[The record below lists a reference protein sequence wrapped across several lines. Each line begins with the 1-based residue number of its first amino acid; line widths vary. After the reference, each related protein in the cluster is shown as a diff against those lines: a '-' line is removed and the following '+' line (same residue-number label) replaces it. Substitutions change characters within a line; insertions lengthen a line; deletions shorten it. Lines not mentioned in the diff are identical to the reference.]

1 MTLYDIVSKAQY
13 WLKFSIYLT
22 NVHDQN
28 IPIARGT
35 RSEMLGNDVDNDE
48 DFFRHLM
55 YQVEYFNITKDGV
68 MVVYIRDE
76 NYEKNASECYSKEYV
91 EKWDRFNPK
100 TRPWLW
106 GSETEEYTKEYLWKF
121 VGYKEGEDA

>member
-13 WLKFSIYLT
+13 LVKFSIYLT
-22 NVHDQN
+22 NIYDQN

-35 RSEMLGNDVDNDE
+35 RSEIIENDVDNDE
-48 DFFRHLM
+48 NFFQCLM
-55 YQVEYFNITKDGV
+55 YQVEHFNITKDGV

-76 NYEKNASECYSKEYV
+76 NYEKDV
-91 EKWDRFNPK
+91 GKWDRFNPK

-121 VGYKEGEDA
+121 AGYKEGD